1 VTSQLE
7 SYEYQLVQSKEQ
19 LYEARSQVESLTAQ
33 ISEGKNSMQTIKL
46 HNLIS
51 FLNSTVV
58 KLERKLEAQKES
70 FDFST
75 EQHNMHLEDVR
86 SQSFEIRMNR
96 DLQTNISDESSQSIL
111 LQQQSVWE
119 QCRRSYETQLMQS
132 EEQLYAARAQVDLLT
147 SQALEEQN
155 SMQLNDLWS
164 SRAIIDLQG
173 QLEEWRELHAENRK
187 KWNNRTVYIS
197 DLKSRIDELESKL
210 KSLRSQNSDLRSAV
224 ERLKQKA
231 ISDSDSD

>member
-1 VTSQLE
+1 M
-7 SYEYQLVQSKEQ
+7 QSKEQ